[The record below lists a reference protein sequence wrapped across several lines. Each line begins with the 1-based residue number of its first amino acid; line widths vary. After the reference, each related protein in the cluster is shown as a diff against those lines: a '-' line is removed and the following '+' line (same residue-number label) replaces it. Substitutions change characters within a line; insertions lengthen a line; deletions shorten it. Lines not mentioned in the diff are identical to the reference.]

1 MLNKRGGELM
11 MFTAQAL
18 ILYCVLYKSSFASA
32 MCAMSAIQFVSLVLV
47 SQAIRQEGVGRN
59 PFQIFSEL
67 KVKSTFIIICI
78 VSETES
84 LFHYKQIIKDNL
96 Y

>member
-1 MLNKRGGELM
+1 MLNKRGELM
-11 MFTAQAL
+11 MFTAQDL

-59 PFQIFSEL
+59 PFQIFIEL
-67 KVKSTFIIICI
+67 KVKSTFIIII

-96 Y
+96 YYY